1 MFSAVIEMILPIVIT
16 FLIGVMTRRRNL
28 IDESGCAVIKTIVS
42 RIMLPVVL
50 LNAFLFADYS
60 LDTVVIIIVIFASQL
75 VIFGIGYL
83 MKRVIPSRGK
93 YLPFVF
99 STLECGS
106 LGYPLI
112 AMLYAAKG
120 TSDMA
125 IIDVGHTV
133 FLFLIAI
140 PIMQATD
147 GGDPDIRSILKN
159 ALTSPTFDAMLI
171 GIALGLLG
179 VDTALAGSAA
189 YGTYQAVISFL
200 TAPTGM
206 LILITLGYDMSL
218 HRDLMGPVAFT
229 SIARLAVSAAV
240 CALSSLVIFR
250 FMPFDKGTL
259 TALMLA
265 FSLPASYAIPMF
277 AKFEGHKDY
286 VSTTISFSTLLTLL
300 TFVGL
305 AVYASA

>member
-1 MFSAVIEMILPIVIT
+1 MFISVIKMILPIVVT
-16 FLIGVMTRRRNL
+16 FLLGVLVRKKRL
-28 IDESGCAVIKTIVS
+28 ISDEGCSAVKTLVS
-42 RIMLPVVL
+42 KIMLPVVL

-60 LDTVVIIIVIFASQL
+60 KETLVMIIVVFIAM
-75 VIFGIGYL
+75 VAEFGCAYPL
-83 MKRVIPSRGK
+83 RRFIPSRAK
-93 YLPFVF
+93 YMPFVF

-112 AMLYAAKG
+112 AMLYGAKG

-140 PIMQATD
+140 PIMQAAD
-147 GGDPDIRSILKN
+147 GDTPDLRTILKN
-159 ALTSPTFDAMLI
+159 AVTSPTFIAMLA
-171 GIALGLLG
+171 GIALGTAG
-179 VDTALAGSAA
+179 VDTALQASPVYGLYGSL
-189 YGTYQAVISFL
+189 IDFL

-206 LILITLGYDMSL
+206 LILITLGYDMAL
-218 HRDLMGPVAFT
+218 RKELMGPVAFT
-229 SIARLAVSAAV
+229 SLSRLAVMAGF

-250 FMPFDKGTL
+250 FMPYSKSTL

-265 FSLPASYAIPMF
+265 YSLPASYAIPLF

-286 VSTTISFSTLLTLL
+286 VSTTISFSTLLTLVC
-300 TFVGL
+300 FVFL
-305 AVYASA
+305 SVFAQM

>member
-1 MFSAVIEMILPIVIT
+1 MFGKVIEMILPIIIT
-16 FLIGVMTRRRNL
+16 FLLGVMTRKKHL
-28 IDESGCAVIKTIVS
+28 IDENGCAAIKTIVS

-50 LNAFLFADYS
+50 FDAFLFADYS
-60 LDTVVIIIVIFASQL
+60 PDTFITIL
-75 VIFGIGYL
+75 VIFVAQLAIFWIGYL
-83 MKRVIPSRGK
+83 LKPIVPAHGK

-99 STLECGS
+99 STLECGT

-112 AMLYAAKG
+112 AMLYATRG

-147 GGDPDIRSILKN
+147 GGSPDFRSILKN
-159 ALTSPTFDAMLI
+159 ALTSPTFDAMLL
-171 GIALGLLG
+171 GILLGLLG
-179 VDTALAGSAA
+179 IDNLLSSSSA
-189 YGTYQAVISFL
+189 YGSYQSIVNFL

-206 LILITLGYDMSL
+206 LILITLGYDLSL
-218 HRDLMGPVAFT
+218 RSDLMQDVAIT
-229 SIARLAVSAAV
+229 SISRLITSAVFCVIS
-240 CALSSLVIFR
+240 CFIIFR
-250 FMPFDKGTL
+250 FIPFSKETL
-259 TALMLA
+259 AALMLA

-300 TFVGL
+300 AFIGITI
-305 AVYASA
+305 YAAA